1 MTLSVVLVDDHAV
14 VREGV
19 AAMFQAQEDIEVVGQ
34 AGSLAEGQALVDRLL
49 SAPVNGPL
57 VAVIDVTM
65 PDGSGLSLVRSARE
79 RSKDIGLVVLTML
92 NDDSSLLEALDAGA
106 SALVRKSAPSEQVIA
121 AVRRAAQLP
130 LEFSASGL
138 AEAMRRRSDSPPT
151 SLTARE
157 AEVLKLLV
165 EGASVA
171 QVGRALFMSPSTV
184 KTHIGKIYE
193 KLGAHNRASAV
204 IAAVRLGLVADNRSS
219 RGPSGSP

>member
-1 MTLSVVLVDDHAV
+1 MTLKVLLVDDHAV

-19 AAMFQAQEDIEVVGQ
+19 AAMLGAQNDMEVVGQ
-34 AGSLAEGQALVDRLL
+34 ASSLAEGHVLLERAL
-49 SAPVNGPL
+49 SAPATGKL

-92 NDDSSLLEALDAGA
+92 SDDSSLLEALDAGA
-106 SALVRKSAPSEQVIA
+106 SALVRKSSPSEQVIS
-121 AVRRAAQLP
+121 AVRRAAEMP

-138 AEAMRRRSDSPPT
+138 AEALRRRSEAPQATLT
-151 SLTARE
+151 SRE
-157 AEVLKLLV
+157 TEVLKLLV

-193 KLGAHNRASAV
+193 KLGAHNRASVV
-204 IAAVRLGLVADNRSS
+204 IMAVRLGLIGDQ
-219 RGPSGSP
+219 PPK

>member
-1 MTLSVVLVDDHAV
+1 MLKVLLVDDHAV

-19 AAMFQAQEDIEVVGQ
+19 AAMLGAQDDMEVVGQ
-34 AGSLAEGQALVDRLL
+34 AGSLAEGQTLLDRALTEPAIGR
-49 SAPVNGPL
+49 L
-57 VAVIDVTM
+57 VAIIDVTM

-92 NDDSSLLEALDAGA
+92 SDDSSLLEALDAGA
-106 SALVRKSAPSEQVIA
+106 SALVRKSSPAEQVIS
-121 AVRRAAQLP
+121 AVRRAAELP

-138 AEAMRRRSDSPPT
+138 AEAMRRRSEAPQMT
-151 SLTARE
+151 LTARE
-157 AEVLKLLV
+157 SEVLKLLV

-204 IAAVRLGLVADNRSS
+204 IAAVRLGLVAN
-219 RGPSGSP
+219 GPPGS

>member
-1 MTLSVVLVDDHAV
+1 VTLKVLLVDDHAV

-19 AAMFQAQEDIEVVGQ
+19 AAMLGAQDDMEVVGQ
-34 AGSLAEGQALVDRLL
+34 AGSLAEGQALLDRALTG
-49 SAPVNGPL
+49 PVNGRV
-57 VAVIDVTM
+57 VAIIDVTM

-92 NDDSSLLEALDAGA
+92 SDDSSLLEALDAGA
-106 SALVRKSAPSEQVIA
+106 SALVRKSSPSEQVIS
-121 AVRRAAQLP
+121 AVRRAAEMP

-138 AEAMRRRSDSPPT
+138 AEAMRRRSEAPQLT
-151 SLTARE
+151 LTARE
-157 AEVLKLLV
+157 SEVLKLLV

-171 QVGRALFMSPSTV
+171 QVGKALFMSPSTV

-204 IAAVRLGLVADNRSS
+204 IAAVRLGLVADTDR
-219 RGPSGSP
+219 